1 MKTYSILRSDQSTQK
16 LVQTEKG
23 LILSQGAITRQFWT
37 AKARPYSVDGFSVN
51 LEMHVIT
58 YLILGLIAG
67 HLTLDNSLESCN
79 Q

>member
-1 MKTYSILRSDQSTQK
+1 MN
-16 LVQTEKG
+16 
-23 LILSQGAITRQFWT
+23 ACT
-37 AKARPYSVDGFSVN
+37 AKARHYSVNGFSVN

-79 Q
+79 QQFRVQETKNRFNPANSQQSF